1 VKVAAAR
8 EPGRGLRHAVLGA
21 GGVGLTLAADLA
33 RAGRHVT
40 LVLRETSLPAHPGSV
55 RVRRD
60 AADDIVTPVPAVAQ
74 LADPV
79 DVLWIAVKAPYLDA
93 ALRAVTA
100 GSVERALVVPLLNGV
115 EHLSVLRAAFGDRV
129 VAGAIRVE
137 ARRTGAGE
145 VVRESLFTEVELA
158 TPPADLI
165 AELEQAGIG
174 VRAAEDPAGVLW
186 RKLVFLAPLALA
198 TGVAGGPVEAVR
210 RDPVVEDLMKDC
222 AAEACAVAAGL
233 GVRVDVR
240 RIVRLLGVLPG
251 RTTSSLERDLRAGTA
266 GELDAIGGAVL
277 RAAARAGVP
286 APATRKLVDRA
297 TARLRGEAGSCRGW
311 MLVAPHEF
319 RRVRVPVPGAA
330 GLEPGQVVLEVLA
343 GGICGSDLPY
353 VSGRVHSAIPD
364 TADGAAHVP
373 GFPLHEVAGRVVA
386 SADPE
391 LAAGDRVV
399 GWASRWAGLAGV
411 VVNDASDLFAH
422 DPGLAPAEAVVL
434 QPLACVLAAFDDL
447 GDVRGHPVTVLGL
460 GPIGLLLCHVAKAR
474 GAARVTGVDRVDRG
488 DVARAFGIDHVV
500 RSSTDRWA
508 ARHAGRVGG
517 VLVEAIGHQVGT
529 LTDAVLAAADRAR
542 IHYLGIPDDDVYPLS
557 VKSLLRKRLTLSG
570 GWLAQGRRAALAD
583 AQEYVGR
590 WPDLVPDLVTDVIA
604 FDDAPR
610 AYELAAVACR
620 GRLKVVIDFDGA
632 GSAWN
637 PAHQAS
643 GILDPPSAPP

>member
-1 VKVAAAR
+1 MAAAVR

-21 GGVGLTLAADLA
+21 GGVGLTLAAELA
-33 RAGRHVT
+33 RAGSDVT
-40 LVLRETSLPAHPGSV
+40 LVVRETSLPAHPGSV
-55 RVRRD
+55 RVRR
-60 AADDIVTPVPAVAQ
+60 AGADDVVVPVPAVAR
-74 LADPV
+74 LDGPV
-79 DVLWIAVKAPYLDA
+79 DVLWIAVKAPQLDA
-93 ALRAVTA
+93 ALRAVPA

-115 EHLSVLRAAFGDRV
+115 EHLAALEAAFGDRV

-145 VVRESLFTEVELA
+145 VVRDSLFTEVELA
-158 TPPADLI
+158 APPAGLV
-165 AELEQAGIG
+165 AELERAGIG

-198 TGVAGGPVEAVR
+198 TAVAGPVDAVR

-222 AAEACAVAAGL
+222 AAEACAAAAGL

-240 RIVRLLGVLPG
+240 RVTGLLGALPG
-251 RTTSSLERDLRAGTA
+251 RTISSLERDVRTGTA

-286 APATRKLVDRA
+286 APATRTLVDRV
-297 TARLRGEAGSCRGW
+297 TARLHGEAGSCRGW
-311 MLVAPHEF
+311 VLVAPHEF
-319 RRVRVPVPGAA
+319 RRVRLPVPGAEH
-330 GLEPGQVVLEVLA
+330 LEPGQVVLEVLA

-353 VSGRVHSAIPD
+353 VRGRVHPALPD
-364 TADGAAHVP
+364 TADSAAHLP
-373 GFPLHEVAGRVVA
+373 GFPLHEVAGRVLA

-391 LAAGDRVV
+391 LAVGDRVV
-399 GWASRWAGLAGV
+399 GWASRWSGLAGV
-411 VVNDASDLFAH
+411 VVNDGSDLFAY

-447 GDVRGHPVTVLGL
+447 GDVRGQPVTVLGL
-460 GPIGLLLCHVAKAR
+460 GPIGLLACHVAKAR
-474 GAARVTGVDRVDRG
+474 GAARVTGVDRAGRD
-488 DVARAFGIDHVV
+488 DVARAFGLDHVV

-508 ARHAGRVGG
+508 ASHAGRVGG

-529 LTDAVLAAADRAR
+529 LTDAVLAAADGAR

-557 VKSLLRKRLTLSG
+557 VKFLLRKRLTLSG
-570 GWLAQGRRAALAD
+570 GWLARGRRAALAA
-583 AQEYVGR
+583 AQEYVGH
-590 WPDLVPDLVTDVIA
+590 WPELMPDLVTDVVA

-610 AYELAAVACR
+610 AYELAAVARR

-637 PAHQAS
+637 PAQQAS